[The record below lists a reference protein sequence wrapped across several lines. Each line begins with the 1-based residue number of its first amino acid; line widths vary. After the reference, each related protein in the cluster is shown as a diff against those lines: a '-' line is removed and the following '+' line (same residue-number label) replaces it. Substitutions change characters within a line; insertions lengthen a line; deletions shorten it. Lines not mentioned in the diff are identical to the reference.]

1 MEKKGLMRVV
11 GIIIVC
17 IIVVG
22 VIVTVRLALSDQSKG
37 YVEMGTFVVLG
48 VTLIAL
54 VVYAYDTHRM
64 ARIQEDR
71 WEKDLIPILHYTMV
85 ARDSQDHSWWFG
97 LINPSKYF
105 IEARVNLNL
114 KIYGDTVVYSSA
126 YDGTNRWIVYPAQTS
141 RGWFSV
147 DQILNKKGLTFS
159 EMVRQRTDANVTT
172 QLTMDLEYNYE
183 CKETG
188 KSRENPAR
196 HHYFDFQEKV
206 WVPHLTE
213 PE

>member
-1 MEKKGLMRVV
+1 MEKKRSIVV
-11 GIIIVC
+11 IIIVC
-17 IIVVG
+17 AIALSVIITVG
-22 VIVTVRLALSDQSKG
+22 LALSDQSKDHI
-37 YVEMGTFVVLG
+37 EIGTFVVLG
-48 VTLIAL
+48 CTLIAL
-54 VVYAYDTHRM
+54 VVYAYDTNRM

-71 WEKDLIPILHYTMV
+71 WEKELIPILHYDMLS
-85 ARDSQDHSWWFG
+85 RDPQGHSWWFA

-114 KIYGDTVVYSSA
+114 KVYGDAVVYSSDR
-126 YDGTNRWIVYPAQTS
+126 DGTNRWIVYPAQTS
-141 RGWFSV
+141 RGWFSI
-147 DQILNKKGLTFS
+147 DHILSKKGLTFS
-159 EMVRQRTDANVTT
+159 QMVQQRTDGNVDT

-188 KSRENPAR
+188 KSRKNPPR